1 MGCDDVKRVLGF
13 FLDGALSEKKYRAV
27 LDHFG
32 LCRDCEQRKVVQ
44 QRLRR
49 FVVARVQRVVP
60 SERFLVRLSRSL
72 RGMRAGL

>member
-1 MGCDDVKRVLGF
+1 MGCDDVKRVITF

-27 LDHFG
+27 LEHFG

-49 FVVARVQRVVP
+49 FIAARVERVLP
-60 SERFLVRLSRSL
+60 TERFRTRLSRSL
-72 RGMRAGL
+72 RGVRADI